1 MLAVSDS
8 DRLNRARLEA
18 EWLTITRQTLPELAK
33 TQPWPVSAD
42 HCFMRILL
50 DAVHEGRWDKAVQE
64 RPAYQHIDVERLA
77 AAVKLA
83 EGVAAGKADLWT
95 LNAQSLAWRG
105 NGKQRSTVTLKTHFK
120 R

>member
-1 MLAVSDS
+1 MLDLGDTGSD
-8 DRLNRARLEA
+8 DRYLSARAQLEA
-18 EWLTITRQTLPELAK
+18 EWLTITRQILPALAK

-50 DAVHEGRWDKAVQE
+50 DAVHDGRWDKVVQG
-64 RPAYQHIDVERLA
+64 RPAYKHVERERLT

-83 EGVAAGKADLWT
+83 ESVVAGEADLWA

-105 NGKQRSTVTLKTHFK
+105 KGKTI
-120 R
+120 